1 MSLVDKVQSTSLS
14 LFILIG
20 LGLGAGYYYSNQGTI
35 EEVER
40 QINEQK
46 AEVTKRDNEV
56 KEAQKVAADKKKFE
70 EDVNRVS
77 DQLRAALEFL
87 PNSLKEQE
95 VLTRISNEARSA
107 GVNPT
112 AIVPKK
118 PTAKAFYE
126 ELLMDVEMEGTYP
139 QLVMFLAYISKIQRI
154 VNIRGLELKVKEAN
168 DDAPIL
174 KLKGTLVAFRY
185 LEGK

>member
-1 MSLVDKVQSTSLS
+1 MSIVDKIQGTSVS
-14 LFILIG
+14 LFVLLG
-20 LGLGAGYYYSNQGTI
+20 LGLGAGYYYSNQGAI
-35 EEVER
+35 EDVDK
-40 QINEQK
+40 QIELQK
-46 AEVTKRDNEV
+46 AEMTKREGEV
-56 KEAQKVAADKKKFE
+56 KEAQRVASDKKKFE

-118 PTAKAFYE
+118 PTSKAFYE

-174 KLKGTLVAFRY
+174 KLKGTLVAYRY